1 MKVDDGKE
9 CLCSSLA
16 INCFQLGCFLHKS
29 PRCSCAHDNR
39 DWMARLRAASPEKK
53 LRDVVIPGTH
63 DSASVTIPNFAPFA
77 AVGLCQNVSILDQLR
92 RGARYLD
99 LRVGGKTNSN
109 LVDDIFICH
118 GMLKGGRFADV
129 LDEIDMFLFDN
140 PSEFVIVEVIYD
152 RNKHAM
158 STGQLLATLQ
168 LLSSTFEQKVTDEDV
183 ASWFRPGTV
192 TLGDIGE
199 KERNTLL
206 LINDQLYGFDHE
218 GTTYDLTAAQKEF
231 GCHANHKLLKNR
243 WHNTSH
249 APSLLKSNEAFLC
262 EAAEGDCDVLVNSQF
277 VMTPQPPRGLADVVG
292 MLLGMKSLRPVSLAR
307 ELYGKDVLERFL
319 RDNSDSGWNV
329 VLLDFIDLCPQLV
342 RFLLGLNSSIHLKI
356 KEATATKKDGG
367 PEIDVTETARS
378 LRSRDCSLYFLDF
391 KKDLGLDFAEGTFRL
406 KAQYEEENAMD
417 IAIPFDRETEYLV
430 CLI

>member
-1 MKVDDGKE
+1 
-9 CLCSSLA
+9 
-16 INCFQLGCFLHKS
+16 
-29 PRCSCAHDNR
+29 
-39 DWMARLRAASPEKK
+39 
-53 LRDVVIPGTH
+53 
-63 DSASVTIPNFAPFA
+63 
-77 AVGLCQNVSILDQLR
+77 
-92 RGARYLD
+92 
-99 LRVGGKTNSN
+99 
-109 LVDDIFICH
+109 
-118 GMLKGGRFADV
+118 MLKGGRFADV
-129 LDEIDMFLFDN
+129 LDEINMFLCDH
-140 PSEFVIVEVIYD
+140 PSEFLIVEVIYD

-192 TLGDIGE
+192 TLGEIGE

-218 GTTYDLTAAQKEF
+218 GTTYDLTAVQKEF

-249 APSLLKSNEAFLC
+249 APSLLRSNEAFLC
-262 EAAEGDCDVLVNSQF
+262 EASEGDCDTLVNSQF

-292 MLLGMKSLRPVSLAR
+292 MLLGMKSVRPVSLAR

-342 RFLLGLNSSIHLKI
+342 R
-356 KEATATKKDGG
+356 
-367 PEIDVTETARS
+367 
-378 LRSRDCSLYFLDF
+378 
-391 KKDLGLDFAEGTFRL
+391 
-406 KAQYEEENAMD
+406 
-417 IAIPFDRETEYLV
+417 
-430 CLI
+430 